1 MVDHWA
7 GNAVYNDGNRTA
19 EVEVSTVES
28 KIVPSEDV
36 SVGWLHVLNHCSFVL
51 PVLYGSCQCD
61 SVEGVDVGNSRY
73 GRRQV
78 NTGTGTHRSKQRHF
92 C

>member
-36 SVGWLHVLNHCSFVL
+36 SVGGLHILYHCSFIL

-78 NTGTGTHRSKQRHF
+78 NGSTSAHRSKQRHF
-92 C
+92 R